1 MQRYAGEVK
10 GEGYMQRYAGE
21 VKGEGYMQRYA
32 GEVKG
37 LCYLVFCLSGL
48 PSVVVLVLH
57 SHCFSVGMDGVEGM

>member
-1 MQRYAGEVK
+1 
-10 GEGYMQRYAGE
+10 
-21 VKGEGYMQRYA
+21 MQRYA